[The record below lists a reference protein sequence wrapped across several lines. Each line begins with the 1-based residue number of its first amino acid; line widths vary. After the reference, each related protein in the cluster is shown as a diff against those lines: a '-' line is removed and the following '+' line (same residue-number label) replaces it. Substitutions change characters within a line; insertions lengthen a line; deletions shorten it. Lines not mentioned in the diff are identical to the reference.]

1 MVSTSHSHSV
11 IRRIHR
17 VGACPVLEVAVTY
30 PILSAGELS
39 SGELS
44 SGEISLE
51 ELSLGEGGE
60 ALPLTRFNE
69 AYRAMAEAWLAW
81 VESTLLPQVKED
93 FAAAGSG
100 AVYGFDRR
108 VAVCEMRVE
117 AFPPE
122 GGTLTVVRTL
132 RLASR
137 RGSVKEVCRRETDEW
152 RWPELTLA
160 VAANHTT
167 DRGAHT

>member
-1 MVSTSHSHSV
+1 MVFTYHSHSV
-11 IRRIHR
+11 VRRIHR
-17 VGACPVLEVAVTY
+17 VGACPVLEAAVTY
-30 PILSAGELS
+30 PILSAGERS

-44 SGEISLE
+44 FE
-51 ELSLGEGGE
+51 EGGE

-100 AVYGFDRR
+100 AVYCFDRR

-122 GGTLTVVRTL
+122 GGALTVVRTL

-137 RGSVKEVCRRETDEW
+137 RGSVGEVCRREADEW

-160 VAANHTT
+160 GTANHTA
-167 DRGAHT
+167 DKGAHT